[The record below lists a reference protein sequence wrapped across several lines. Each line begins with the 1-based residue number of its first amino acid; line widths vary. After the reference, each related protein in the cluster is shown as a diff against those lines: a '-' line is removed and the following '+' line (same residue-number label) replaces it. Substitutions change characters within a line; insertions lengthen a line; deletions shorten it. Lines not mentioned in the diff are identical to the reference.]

1 MYLDKKVRTEKKN
14 KFLQLN
20 IENIEWVHFIQ
31 KVKLNFEK
39 RNEIL
44 LP

>member
-1 MYLDKKVRTEKKN
+1 MYLDKKVRTEKKT

-20 IENIEWVHFIQ
+20 VEWEHFIQ